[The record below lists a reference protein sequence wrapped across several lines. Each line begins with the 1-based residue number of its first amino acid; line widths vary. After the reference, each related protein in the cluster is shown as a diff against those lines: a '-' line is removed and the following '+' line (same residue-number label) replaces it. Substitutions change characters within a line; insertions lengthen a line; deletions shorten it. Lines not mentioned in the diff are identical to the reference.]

1 MDVAARALFA
11 GDGLGEEA
19 RAETERCR
27 DLLDGELEQRGI
39 VRRLQTGTRRNVELE
54 QPGARLRVD
63 GAELDPQSLERR
75 PETRDEVVE
84 AQDLADAVADPARE
98 RLTGRVAQP
107 DLVLERGQ
115 RVVAELGQCAE
126 RASQDFAGCGLTRTA
141 VRPERRCETDA
152 PAEPPGQLAKA
163 VR

>member
-63 GAELDPQSLERR
+63 GAELDPEPLERR

-84 AQDLADAVADPARE
+84 AQDLAGKRQSARLLVQGRDAADLASDSGEEMVLQVLADP
-98 RLTGRVAQP
+98 G
-107 DLVLERGQ
+107 
-115 RVVAELGQCAE
+115 
-126 RASQDFAGCGLTRTA
+126 
-141 VRPERRCETDA
+141 
-152 PAEPPGQLAKA
+152 
-163 VR
+163 